1 MFKSKYLVVLAS
13 LLAVAAF
20 APAAQAS
27 HVRPPLEP
35 VVPAEIRTPPG
46 NKVFLVG
53 HAFGVQVY
61 ECASGPAGFEWRFVE
76 PRAKLF
82 DKFGNLI
89 IAHFGGPT
97 WQALDGSRVVGRL
110 ERSVTVDRR
119 SIPWLLL
126 SRASSAPGPRGDL
139 LVDTTFIH
147 RISTRGGLAPS
158 VAFCNK
164 LTLGKKVESPYTADY
179 FFYKAA

>member
-1 MFKSKYLVVLAS
+1 MFKSLTYILAFAA
-13 LLAVAAF
+13 LLAF

-27 HVRPPLEP
+27 HVRPLEP
-35 VVPAEIRTPPG
+35 VVPAEIRVPPG
-46 NKVFLVG
+46 NKAFLVG
-53 HAFGVQVY
+53 HAVGVQVY
-61 ECASGPAGFEWRFVE
+61 ECASGTAGFEWRFVE

-82 DKFGNLI
+82 DSFGNLI

-97 WQALDGSRVVGRL
+97 WQARDGSRVVGRL
-110 ERSVTVDRR
+110 ERSVTVNRQ

-126 SRASSAPGPRGDL
+126 SRASSAPGPAGGDL

-164 LTLGKKVESPYTADY
+164 LTLGAKVQSPYTADY
-179 FFYKAA
+179 VFYKAA

>member
-1 MFKSKYLVVLAS
+1 MFKSRKYIFGLAA

-27 HVRPPLEP
+27 HVRPLEP

-46 NKVFLVG
+46 NKAFLVG

-82 DKFGNLI
+82 DRFGNLI
-89 IAHFGGPT
+89 ITHFGGPT
-97 WQALDGSRVVGRL
+97 WQARDGSRVVGRL
-110 ERSVTVDRR
+110 ERQCDCQSPVDPVAAAVARLVVGR
-119 SIPWLLL
+119 
-126 SRASSAPGPRGDL
+126 PG
-139 LVDTTFIH
+139 
-147 RISTRGGLAPS
+147 
-158 VAFCNK
+158 
-164 LTLGKKVESPYTADY
+164 
-179 FFYKAA
+179 